1 MKQFFWLLAI
11 PLGLIATAL
20 SLNTGVGSVSGV
32 SAALI
37 HYVPYLVILAALVLC
52 VSFNQS
58 RLFFVLLLSGLF
70 LALLIGDARVPA
82 GLVPASHREVSYL
95 LGLYY
100 SVLVLIMV
108 FLKDRGLLTLIGLS
122 RLALVLCVPL
132 LALYQGRRS
141 PGYDLEWLKVNLLPD
156 SLGQMSQVPDL
167 VLIVFVISSLVVLVR
182 LILHPTVVE
191 SSVLGLL
198 IAVLLALHVYPSLP
212 AMEMLLGAG
221 VVNALLV
228 MLHNSFYLAYRD
240 ELTGLPARRALQEQ
254 MLKLGRRYSIAM
266 LDVDHFKK
274 FNDRYG
280 HDIGDQV
287 LQMVG
292 GHLMKTGGGSK
303 GYRYGGEEFTLVFAG
318 KDRDSVIEHLEKLR
332 QSIADAKFV
341 VRSKDRP
348 KKKPASNKTKK
359 TSSTDAGKQTVQ
371 ITISIGVADN
381 TGEESVPKE
390 VMKAADKALYRAKKK
405 GRNQVSV

>member
-20 SLNTGVGSVSGV
+20 SLNTGIGSVSGV
-32 SAALI
+32 SAAVI
-37 HYVPYLVILAALVLC
+37 HYLPYLAILAALVLC

-100 SVLVLIMV
+100 AILVLVMV

-122 RLALVLCVPL
+122 RLILVLGVPM

-141 PGYDLEWLKVNLLPD
+141 PDYDLEWLKADLLPD
-156 SLGQMSQVPDL
+156 SLGQLSQVPDL

-191 SSVLGLL
+191 SSALGLL

-221 VVNALLV
+221 VVNTLLV
-228 MLHNSFYLAYRD
+228 MLRNSFYLAYRD

-318 KDRDSVIEHLEKLR
+318 KDRDSVIVHLEKLR

-348 KKKPASNKTKK
+348 RKKPANGKTKK
-359 TSSTDAGKQTVQ
+359 TSSPDTGKQTVQ

-381 TGEESVPKE
+381 SGEESVPEE

>member
-20 SLNTGVGSVSGV
+20 SINTGVGNVSGLS
-32 SAALI
+32 SAVI
-37 HYVPYLVILAALVLC
+37 HYLPYLTILAALVLC

-70 LALLIGDARVPA
+70 LALLVGDARVPA
-82 GLVPASHREVSYL
+82 GLVPASHRELSYL
-95 LGLYY
+95 FGLYY
-100 SVLVLIMV
+100 AMLVLVLV
-108 FLKDRGLLTLIGLS
+108 FLRDRGLLTLIGVS
-122 RLALVLCVPL
+122 RLLLVLAVPL

-141 PGYDLEWLKVNLLPD
+141 PDYDLEWLKVSLLPD
-156 SLGQMSQVPDL
+156 SLGQLSQVPDL
-167 VLIVFVISSLVVLVR
+167 VLIVFVVASLLVFVR

-221 VVNALLV
+221 AVTALLV
-228 MLHNSFYLAYRD
+228 MLRNSFYLAYLD
-240 ELTGLPARRALQEQ
+240 ELTGLPARRALQDQ

-292 GHLMKTGGGSK
+292 AHLMKTGGGSK
-303 GYRYGGEEFTLVFAG
+303 GFRYGGEEFTLVFAG
-318 KDRDSVIEHLEKLR
+318 KNSEATMEHLEKLR

-341 VRSKDRP
+341 VRGKDRP
-348 KKKPASNKTKK
+348 RKKPANGKK
-359 TSSTDAGKQTVQ
+359 GKNSSTDTGKQTVQ

-381 TGEESVPKE
+381 TGEETTPEE
-390 VMKAADKALYRAKKK
+390 VIKAADKALYRAKKK